1 MAAQL
6 STIRYREDSRG
17 LTEIESKDQG
27 NSTSARWADIR
38 LPDLSASGYTMGKW
52 IKSISTK
59 LRK

>member
-27 NSTSARWADIR
+27 NQHFSPLGGHQIARSERER
-38 LPDLSASGYTMGKW
+38 LYHG
-52 IKSISTK
+52 
-59 LRK
+59 